1 MWFLNNSYSY
11 APLAPNG
18 DVPNVDSIS
27 FVSWESTDD
36 VPAKFVEPLTL
47 IIKSPLPKLPV
58 NVEPLKPV
66 VNVFL
71 SLGNKIPTDAEDS
84 KTAEYENEADT
95 ICALATLAA
104 DCDT

>member
-1 MWFLNNSYSY
+1 MTNKEFNNIINLNFN
-11 APLAPNG
+11 
-18 DVPNVDSIS
+18 
-27 FVSWESTDD
+27 ESAR
-36 VPAKFVEPLTL
+36 VPAKFVEPVILTM
-47 IIKSPLPKLPV
+47 KSPLDNDV
-58 NVEPLKPV
+58 NIEPLNPV